1 VGCGARV
8 PIPVA
13 ADAVRCP
20 WGEPTFAPPPGKGQ
34 MRRQRLLVAVPT
46 ESRSYRRQLTT

>member
-1 VGCGARV
+1 V

-13 ADAVRCP
+13 ADAVRSP
-20 WGEPTFAPPPGKGQ
+20 WGEPTFAQPPGKGQ

-46 ESRSYRRQLTT
+46 ESRSYK